1 MAKITGG
8 VDTHLDLH
16 VAAALTDIGGVLA
29 TQSFPTTP
37 AGHRALLRWLRSFGE
52 VDQVGVEGTGSYGAG
67 LTRYLHRQGVV
78 VVEVD
83 RPNRQ
88 KRRREGKSDTLDAIR
103 AGRAVITGEAAT
115 TPKTRNGH
123 VESMRVLRVAKAS
136 ANKARTQTLNQMRSL
151 VSTAPDSIREPL
163 RALTIAQMV
172 RTCAV
177 YRPAGTVDFV
187 AITKRTLR
195 QLARRVQALEAE
207 MAEVDELLAELVERT
222 APQLVTK
229 HGVGVETASM
239 LLVSAGD
246 NSVRLES
253 EAKLARMWGSAPIPS
268 GSGKTDENHRLH
280 RGGDRQANSALWR
293 IAMVRM
299 ATDPRTRAYVERRTK
314 EGLSKRDILRCLK
327 RYIVREVYRELH
339 ALRAA

>member
-8 VDTHLDLH
+8 VDTHLDVH
-16 VAAALTDIGGVLA
+16 VAAALTELGGVLA
-29 TQSFPTTP
+29 TSSFPTTP
-37 AGHRALLRWLRSFGE
+37 AGHRALLAWLESFGE
-52 VDQVGVEGTGSYGAG
+52 VDRIGVEGTGSYGAG
-67 LTRYLHRQGVV
+67 LTRYLHRRGVV

-88 KRRREGKSDTLDAIR
+88 KRRQEGKNDTLDAIR
-103 AGRAVITGEAAT
+103 AGRAVISGEAAT
-115 TPKTRNGH
+115 TPKTRSGH

-151 VSTAPDSIREPL
+151 VSTAPDSVREPL
-163 RALTIAQMV
+163 RGLSITKMV
-172 RTCAV
+172 DTCAG
-177 YRPAGTVDFV
+177 YRPAGGVDFV

-222 APQLVTK
+222 APRLVAK
-229 HGVGVETASM
+229 HGVGVETASIM
-239 LLVSAGD
+239 LVSAGD

-253 EAKLARMWGSAPIPS
+253 EAKLARLWGSAPIPS
-268 GSGKTDENHRLH
+268 GSGKSDKNHRLH

-299 ATDPRTRAYVERRTK
+299 SNDPRTRAYVERRTK

-339 ALRAA
+339 ALQAA